1 MMKKHRAQRGST
13 TNPHNR
19 FFQHEYE
26 VLDDYL
32 EHCALEGEAFED
44 NKTRYIEV
52 FPKTIVTKN
61 NSPDVP
67 FTWSINPYQGCEHGC
82 VYCYARNSHEYWGY
96 SAGEDFERTILYKP
110 SAPKMLE
117 KWFERR
123 GYQPELV
130 ALSGNTDCYQPA
142 ERKFK
147 ITRQLLQTFLKYK
160 NPVGLITKNAL
171 ILRDLDILK
180 ELNELNLL
188 RLTLSITTL
197 NEDLRRAMEPR
208 TSTIKQRLKALEI
221 LTKEGISVN
230 VNMAPIIPGLN
241 NYEVF
246 NLVKEVGQR
255 GAYSVN
261 YILVRLNGQI
271 SDIFEDWVWEA
282 FPDRANKVLNQIR
295 ETHSGTL
302 NASDFGDRMRGEGRI
317 AEQVKAMVSLA
328 RKQYLHAPPPSSL
341 DLSQFEIPSDQMR
354 LF

>member
-32 EHCALEGEAFED
+32 EHCALEGEEFED
-44 NKTRYIEV
+44 TRTRYIEV

-96 SAGEDFERTILYKP
+96 SAGKDFERTILYKP
-110 SAPKMLE
+110 KAPKMLE

-180 ELNELNLL
+180 ELNALNLL

-197 NEDLRRAMEPR
+197 DEDLRRAMEPR

-221 LTKEGISVN
+221 LTKAGISVN

-241 NYEVF
+241 NHEVF

-328 RKQYLHAPPPSSL
+328 RKQYLHAPPPSAL